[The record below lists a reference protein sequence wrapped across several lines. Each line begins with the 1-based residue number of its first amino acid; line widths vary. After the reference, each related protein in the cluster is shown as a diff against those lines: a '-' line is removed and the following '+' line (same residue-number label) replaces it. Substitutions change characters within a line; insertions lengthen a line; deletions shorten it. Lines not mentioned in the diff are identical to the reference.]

1 MKLKIMFFAALII
14 STYLMI
20 TKAKQIP
27 DGQTSDSPLTLVEG
41 LIISILCFFNPYI
54 SGVIFYYG
62 WKTKLPKK
70 AKQANKISI
79 ITFFVLIAVVLI
91 FWNK

>member
-1 MKLKIMFFAALII
+1 MKLQIMFFAALII

-20 TKAKQIP
+20 IKAKKIP
-27 DGQTSDSPLTLVEG
+27 DGQMSDEPLTLLEG
-41 LIISILCFFNPYI
+41 LIISILCFFNPYV

-62 WKTKLPKK
+62 WKKKLPRK
-70 AKQANKISI
+70 AKQANRISI
-79 ITFFVLIAVVLI
+79 IAFFVLIAVVLI